1 MLTSA
6 ILAIVSSEGKSAT
19 AFDGEA
25 QEYAKHVAIVVT
37 HGLATLGSAM
47 LVKAASD
54 AIELVQDLDAVF
66 GRDVVRWRLAEV
78 RAAMV
83 AGEIRGLVRFRHLAR
98 LPRHLFERRN
108 AVLGVGVRRE
118 PVVDTPPGKRV
129 DDEHLRGGR
138 NAFRG
143 LIGYSLREFWIL
155 ASADASP
162 SGCPLMMAPS
172 GLRSILA
179 SG

>member
-6 ILAIVSSEGKSAT
+6 ILAMVSSEGKSAT

-25 QEYAKHVAIVVT
+25 QEYAKHLAIVVT

-78 RAAMV
+78 RAGMV
-83 AGEIRGLVRFRHLAR
+83 AGEIRGLVRSRHLAR
-98 LPRHLFERRN
+98 LTRHLFERRN
-108 AVLGVGVRRE
+108 AVLGIGVRRE
-118 PVVDTPPGKRV
+118 PVVDAAAGQRV
-129 DDEHLRGGR
+129 DDEHVRGGR

-143 LIGYSLREFWIL
+143 LIGYALREVLDLGQRRCKPQRMPAII
-155 ASADASP
+155 APMRSANI
-162 SGCPLMMAPS
+162 
-172 GLRSILA
+172 RA

>member
-1 MLTSA
+1 MDLLTSA
-6 ILAIVSSEGKSAT
+6 ILAMVSSEGKYAT

-98 LPRHLFERRN
+98 LTRHLFERRN
-108 AVLGVGVRRE
+108 AVLGVGVGRE
-118 PVVDTPPGKRV
+118 QLSMPSPAQRV
-129 DDEHLRGGR
+129 DDEHVRGGGMPPR
-138 NAFRG
+138 PARWV
-143 LIGYSLREFWIL
+143 SRC
-155 ASADASP
+155 A
-162 SGCPLMMAPS
+162 
-172 GLRSILA
+172 
-179 SG
+179 